1 MRNSSCTFKTDM
13 IFFPSRFFCIF
24 VEISTRI
31 LSMVYRYAVW
41 KVALQFCPFLY
52 RLLCLFNLW
61 LKIAVEYLE
70 KKSFPSL
77 ERCQWGVTLERIPQV
92 LWLIGLFSREK
103 QTRVCEGGGTV
114 VVLDPTAAP
123 VKGATGLGQWASGSF
138 LRRPAGGVH
147 MDKTRAPTSGTC

>member
-1 MRNSSCTFKTDM
+1 M
-13 IFFPSRFFCIF
+13 IFFPSWFFCIF
-24 VEISTRI
+24 VENSTYI

-52 RLLCLFNLW
+52 RLLCLFNMW

-70 KKSFPSL
+70 KKSLPSL

-114 VVLDPTAAP
+114 VDPTAAP
-123 VKGATGLGQWASGSF
+123 VKGATGLGQWASGFF
-138 LRRPAGGVH
+138 LRRPAGVNTGGVH
-147 MDKTRAPTSGTC
+147 VDKTRSPTSGTC

>member
-1 MRNSSCTFKTDM
+1 MGNSSYTFKTDM
-13 IFFPSRFFCIF
+13 IFSPSGFFCIF

-31 LSMVYRYAVW
+31 LSMVYRYAIW

-123 VKGATGLGQWASGSF
+123 VKGATGLGQWA
-138 LRRPAGGVH
+138 
-147 MDKTRAPTSGTC
+147 RAPSLEGLLVGFTWIRRDP